1 MSDREPS
8 MHREHQA
15 MGPGH
20 EFDTIR
26 MLMARWGDL
35 AVDIGDDAAVLAP
48 VNGRARVI
56 STDACV
62 DGFHFRRHW
71 ITPREVGVRAAAA
84 ALSDLAAMGA
94 YADSVLIAFVVPD
107 DWRQTLG

>member
-1 MSDREPS
+1 MSEREPS
-8 MHREHQA
+8 VHRAHQA

-26 MLMARWGDL
+26 MLMARWGNL

-48 VNGRARVI
+48 AGNRTRVI

-62 DGFHFRRHW
+62 EDAHFRRCCW
-71 ITPREVGVRAAAA
+71 R
-84 ALSDLAAMGA
+84 LSCPTTGA
-94 YADSVLIAFVVPD
+94 RCWATWRTASLMWCAPAEHVLSEA
-107 DWRQTLG
+107 T